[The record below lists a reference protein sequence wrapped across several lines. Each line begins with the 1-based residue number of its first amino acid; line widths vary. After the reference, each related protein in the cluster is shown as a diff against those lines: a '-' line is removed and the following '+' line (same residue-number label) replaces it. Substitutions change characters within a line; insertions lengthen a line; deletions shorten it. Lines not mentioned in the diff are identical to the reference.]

1 MTKSENKILD
11 PERSHQIYLKIRDYS
26 FSKLFEQM
34 KKDDLLNGRLP
45 DNFYKFYIKN
55 IKGFWSSYSGYS
67 DFLTFYFK
75 NKWGK

>member
-34 KKDDLLNGRLP
+34 KKDDLLNGRLKAF
-45 DNFYKFYIKN
+45 DLHILDIQIF
-55 IKGFWSSYSGYS
+55 
-67 DFLTFYFK
+67 
-75 NKWGK
+75 

>member
-11 PERSHQIYLKIRDYS
+11 PEKSHQIYLKIRNYS

-34 KKDDLLNGRLP
+34 KKDDLLDHRLP
-45 DNFYKFYIKN
+45 DNFYSFYMKN
-55 IKGFWSSYSGYS
+55 IKGFWTSYSGYS